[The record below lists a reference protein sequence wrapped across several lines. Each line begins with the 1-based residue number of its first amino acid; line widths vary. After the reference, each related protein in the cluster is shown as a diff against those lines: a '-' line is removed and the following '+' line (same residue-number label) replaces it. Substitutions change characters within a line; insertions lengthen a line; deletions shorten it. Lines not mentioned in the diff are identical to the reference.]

1 MDFNTLVEFHK
12 LVIDSADDDLRST
25 LKDEEIQ
32 VINNSLTDM
41 NREYD
46 SIHDLMPDLFRFGGL
61 TFLIQP
67 FYDANKRTIILM
79 YKKITRDKGFDI
91 DFDNILKD
99 TKYINLNPVFYDT
112 DEIVCDSFLERVGN
126 IIVSNLKQKRERK

>member
-1 MDFNTLVEFHK
+1 MDFNTLVSLHK
-12 LVIDSADDDLRST
+12 LIVNRDGTDLRPI

-32 VINNSLTDM
+32 IINDSLAEM

-46 SIHDLMPDLFRFGGL
+46 NIYELLPNLFRFGGL

-79 YKKITRDKGFDI
+79 YRFITRKKGFDI
-91 DFDNILKD
+91 DFESMLKD
-99 TKYINLNPVFYDT
+99 NEFINLTPIFYDINEMPT
-112 DEIVCDSFLERVGN
+112 DSFIERVGN

>member
-12 LVIDSADDDLRST
+12 LVISSEDDDLRPA

-32 VINNSLTDM
+32 IINDSLIEM
-41 NREYD
+41 NREYE
-46 SIHDLMPDLFRFGGL
+46 SIYDLMPDLFRFGGL

-79 YKKITRDKGFDI
+79 YKKITKDKGFDI
-91 DFDNILKD
+91 DFENILKD
-99 TKYINLNPVFYDT
+99 NEFINLTPVFYET
-112 DEIVCDSFLERVGN
+112 DETVSDSFLERVGN
-126 IIVSNLKQKRERK
+126 IIVSNLKQKRNR

>member
-12 LVIDSADDDLRST
+12 LVISSEDDDLRPT

-32 VINNSLTDM
+32 VINNSLIEM
-41 NREYD
+41 NREYE
-46 SIHDLMPDLFRFGGL
+46 SIYDLMPDLFRFGGL

-79 YKKITRDKGFDI
+79 YKKITKDKGFDI
-91 DFDNILKD
+91 DFENILKD
-99 TKYINLNPVFYDT
+99 NQFINLTPVFYET
-112 DEIVCDSFLERVGN
+112 DEIVPDSFLERVGN
-126 IIVSNLKQKRERK
+126 IIVSNLKQNKKR